1 MQGTTSTDSSNG
13 VKKEM
18 LGDTQLDKLK
28 RGITVENLIGT
39 SQSSYGSQ
47 QQQCGCTENSEV
59 TSKHST
65 PEATRKWR
73 NTPHVTP
80 DLTPN
85 GSLDLNGLT
94 QMEHNNTPSIGSIL
108 EQLLEEDEIQL
119 TQESEQE
126 GNREIY
132 NSTWRQSGTD

>member
-1 MQGTTSTDSSNG
+1 MHRKFGGHFQAQYSRSY
-13 VKKEM
+13 EE
-18 LGDTQLDKLK
+18 
-28 RGITVENLIGT
+28 VEE
-39 SQSSYGSQ
+39 Y
-47 QQQCGCTENSEV
+47 
-59 TSKHST
+59 
-65 PEATRKWR
+65 ATR
-73 NTPHVTP
+73 
-80 DLTPN
+80 DAGPN